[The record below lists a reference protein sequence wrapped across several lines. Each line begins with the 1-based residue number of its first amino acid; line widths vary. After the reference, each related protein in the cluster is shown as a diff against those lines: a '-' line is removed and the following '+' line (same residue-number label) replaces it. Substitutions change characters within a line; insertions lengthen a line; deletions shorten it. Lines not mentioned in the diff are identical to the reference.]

1 MEKVAEK
8 PKPVYGATNV
18 SLGWLEGAFVLAADF
33 EGGTVVLNLTDLKLR
48 KSLSEAIVAAPALL
62 LSGVGGEETP
72 PAPAEEAS
80 GG

>member
-33 EGGTVVLNLTDLKLR
+33 EGGTVVLNLTDLELR

-62 LSGVGGEETP
+62 LSGGGPEEKTP
-72 PAPAEEAS
+72 VPADEAVAD
-80 GG
+80 

>member
-1 MEKVAEK
+1 MDKVVDK
-8 PKPVYGATNV
+8 PKLVYGATNI

-62 LSGVGGEETP
+62 LSGVGGEET
-72 PAPAEEAS
+72 ASASADEAVAD
-80 GG
+80 